1 MNYTNIKFQF
11 RLLQILSISQNFN
24 LGFTLIELLVVII
37 ILGILVAV
45 SLPNFITQI
54 GKSRETEAK
63 NNLGAIARSQ
73 QAYHFEKQTFAND
86 LSYLTINGSFASK
99 YYDLPNP
106 SIANSAIVKHQAT
119 ALNPNSDRVRN
130 YAIGVYHN
138 AGLFNTFFCQSLDVG
153 VTVDVP
159 DTTSGVCTN
168 NGIRLE

>member
-1 MNYTNIKFQF
+1 MSYTKIKIDLRSLKYFLCN
-11 RLLQILSISQNFN
+11 RDRDR
-24 LGFTLIELLVVII
+24 GFTLIELLVVII
-37 ILGILVAV
+37 IIGILVAV

>member
-11 RLLQILSISQNFN
+11 RLLRILSISQNFN

-73 QAYHFEKQTFAND
+73 QAYHFEKQTFATD

-99 YYDLPNP
+99 YYNLPNP
-106 SIANSAIVKHQAT
+106 ATANDTIVKHQAI

-130 YAIGVYHN
+130 YAIGVYYN
-138 AGLFNTFFCQSLDVG
+138 AGLFNMFFCQSLDVG
-153 VTVDVP
+153 IAVDVP